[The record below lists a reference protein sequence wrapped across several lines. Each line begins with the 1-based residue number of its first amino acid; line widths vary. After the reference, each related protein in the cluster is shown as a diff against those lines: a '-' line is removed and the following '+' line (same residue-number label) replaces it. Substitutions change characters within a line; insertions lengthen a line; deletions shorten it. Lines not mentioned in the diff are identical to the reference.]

1 MIDRYIVL
9 LNLAEGNPY
18 LKEEENTTPP
28 VGSEEQKTKKKSKQ
42 NNNQENEMTL
52 EKVKEQSLSQYYENV
67 KPVKDNLYIIRKDL
81 NRLKEKGSQ
90 QLDALSVKE
99 KKKLSDKISKISS
112 NISDVIST
120 LRTQLE
126 LLSGDMISGNG
137 ESVMVDRIK
146 KNVYRVLVQE
156 FFDLLQEYYSVQS
169 SFEEQTKDILKHQYK
184 IVNNREPTD
193 DMVDEMLT
201 NGESDQIFKTDVES
215 YERRLHAQSALNYVK
230 ERHKE
235 ILKLRDMLFEIMELM
250 KDMQAMVYAQ
260 GEMIDRVVM
269 HADKIQENVE
279 KGNYELR
286 KAINEEKK
294 CIVM

>member
-1 MIDRYIVL
+1 
-9 LNLAEGNPY
+9 
-18 LKEEENTTPP
+18 
-28 VGSEEQKTKKKSKQ
+28 
-42 NNNQENEMTL
+42 
-52 EKVKEQSLSQYYENV
+52 
-67 KPVKDNLYIIRKDL
+67 
-81 NRLKEKGSQ
+81 
-90 QLDALSVKE
+90 
-99 KKKLSDKISKISS
+99 
-112 NISDVIST
+112 VIST